1 MNEPQRQGRLARI
14 DERLVPRLAAAVRG
28 TAGSVRRFVGSG
40 GPPGR
45 WVARTAR
52 RNPTIATAV
61 GAVVVAAVLILATG
75 GDLHRAVAPA
85 PPNPQLVLPGNQL
98 GPASGEQVSTYLAAV
113 AERAGELPGTSAPAV
128 TAVVDFNSYLTA
140 SAVQSV
146 LAGHAG
152 IQVSRAFVRVPPPQP
167 GQVHAVTLAS
177 GSDLAQG
184 LSRLAANARQI
195 VQSYHKHVAL
205 AKRHPSSKNVQVVT
219 AYAGLARQAKLDMT
233 GLSAT
238 AGCVFA
244 LEVSGPPAQLEALAK
259 HSDVR
264 VLDPA
269 PPTVST
275 SDLMVV
281 PLEPQVTNIVPAPH
295 FALQ

>member
-1 MNEPQRQGRLARI
+1 MTERRQPGRLARI
-14 DERLVPRLAAAVRG
+14 DDRLVPRLAAGVRG
-28 TAGSVRRFVGSG
+28 TSRSVRRFVGSG

-45 WVARTAR
+45 WVARTAS

-61 GAVVVAAVLILATG
+61 VAVAVAAVLILATG

-140 SAVQSV
+140 SAVESV
-146 LAGHAG
+146 LAGQPG
-152 IQVSRAFVRVPPPQP
+152 IQASQAFVRVPPPQP

-177 GSDLAQG
+177 GSDLS
-184 LSRLAANARQI
+184 LNLTRLAANARQI
-195 VQSYHKHVAL
+195 VQSYQRRVAI

-219 AYAGLARQAKLDMT
+219 SYAGLARQARIDMS
-233 GLSAT
+233 GLGAT

-244 LEVSGPPAQLEALAK
+244 VEVSGPPAQLEALAK
-259 HSDVR
+259 QSDVR

-281 PLEPQVTNIVPAPH
+281 PLEPQVTNVVPAPH